1 MATFKVGQ
9 RVKNITDDSPIGGHD
24 EDSTTFIP
32 IGAEGTINEGPVI
45 VDGYVAYGVN
55 FDCDPDLAGVW
66 CAYFELA
73 PLTDP
78 GFDAFMERVMQ
89 PIKEPVS
96 A

>member
-1 MATFKVGQ
+1 MATYKVGQ
-9 RVKNITDDSPIGGHD
+9 RVRKVRLLKKADETYHFTQVPVGTEGVIRGRDD
-24 EDSTTFIP
+24 
-32 IGAEGTINEGPVI
+32 
-45 VDGYVAYGVN
+45 DGLWLVEYVGYKPRPAYQAH
-55 FDCDPDLAGVW
+55 FKAFSYQL
-66 CAYFELA
+66 E